1 MTTPIVITDTETG
14 ETEISETMTAKEFL
28 LIGELLEKTGKT
40 LTGFS
45 RKSPEE
51 YDISITGQTEE
62 GFEFSAWLPLAFIR
76 ETDWTL
82 MANMFDYPEMVAE
95 GDWSGVRDSSPESV
109 MNAFLALL
117 SVHRFTKA

>member
-1 MTTPIVITDTETG
+1 MKIEITDTETG

-28 LIGELLEKTGKT
+28 LIGELLEKTGKI

-45 RKSPEE
+45 RKSEKE
-51 YDISITGQTEE
+51 FDISITGLTED

-76 ETDWTL
+76 ETADWTR
-82 MANMFDYPEMVAE
+82 MATMFDYPEMVAE

-117 SVHRFTKA
+117 SVHQFTKG